1 VEQETAGQVVVPFVD
16 TVKPQLLPLPFGVAT
31 ITYWL
36 GQVALTF
43 HVEWT
48 TDGATMS
55 TVTVQVLEPVTATLR
70 LYQPLPDDPADSV
83 AVQPLDPPVPPPP
96 LDEPWLTVK
105 LELPLP
111 PPNDSVAK
119 IW

>member
-1 VEQETAGQVVVPFVD
+1 MAF
-16 TVKPQLLPLPFGVAT
+16 

-43 HVEWT
+43 QVEAT
-48 TDGATMS
+48 TDGATMF

-70 LYQPLPDDPADSV
+70 LYQLLPFVPADSV
-83 AVQPLDPPVPPPP
+83 AVQLPPPP
-96 LDEPWLTVK
+96 PDEPWLTVK

-111 PPNDSVAK
+111 PPQASVAK